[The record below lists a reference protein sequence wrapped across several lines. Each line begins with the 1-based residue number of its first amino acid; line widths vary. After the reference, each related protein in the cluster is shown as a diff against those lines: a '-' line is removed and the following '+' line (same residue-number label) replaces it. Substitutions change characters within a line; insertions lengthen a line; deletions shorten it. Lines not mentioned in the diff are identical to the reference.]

1 MIVRVTGP
9 RMTGPG
15 VTGPRVRG
23 TLGWLALAATAC
35 STLADTPDPEEC
47 RSDDDCAEGYVC
59 AVDQGRCLP
68 GNEAAPRAH
77 LGFDIRER
85 VASTILFRVEADGCD
100 CTIEEEENI
109 RELSLRRALVTQQFI
124 LDADRNEPE
133 PDDAIPNAILEGNFK
148 VTQSSRQHQSP
159 SPLSISADYPTLA
172 MDETMAK
179 LDTVVRWPRYHP
191 LDQNVPPDPVLWE
204 ITPTDPDLASRFVA
218 ILPPQTDAGRTCTVD
233 ADCCEPIGECNP
245 APNYCDTTVGQCSV
259 VGPAEWTYR
268 FTYDPRCT
276 RGLEGDVV
284 AVDPVDFTRLE
295 PPLAEATVS
304 LRHADGVSERLGIP
318 VVGSDELGVCNEDDD
333 CPAADQYCDPVAKQ
347 CFVSMAGRD
356 ADGSRISDAAGKFTA
371 EVYIYCGAQ
380 TNVAYTRHFEL
391 TVKPEGPRPQ
401 VEFSMDVPFPVP
413 LQEGVH
419 TTEILDRA
427 LCVPDWGPGA
437 SLELAFTGQPR
448 TLAGAEGEYTCCDVG
463 CLPASADDA
472 ADGAPPVPESCDGRT
487 SAGAVPEVSLESYFV
502 LDDAALVEWLG
513 SECAPPKRDSQG
525 RAGSLSRTA
534 TCTAGEPCRAD
545 DVALGTASE
554 PRTYRVRVESQP
566 GSVLASGDFEIQLGA
581 EPPAEVQTLML
592 HPRVLVTGVVD
603 VDAAVCARR
612 PTGADCAA
620 REAVVLAERLRLP
633 GEADGSVP
641 GPHFHSVNTFYDAA
655 AGRDGA
661 FVLPLDPGGVYV
673 VTALPLAGAE
683 GGPAGYT
690 LVDLRDEAPLEPLRL
705 VLEDGVVVTLRLE
718 QFDQRTT
725 VIPIDRG
732 SYLAPGKGLRLPGSD
747 ETAAPIDLNGIGAC
761 WTRAEEGPQGCK
773 IRRLIPPG
781 YDLARS
787 QVGEVR
793 FTARRSD
800 AAQCTVRCPMS
811 DPAE

>member
-1 MIVRVTGP
+1 MI
-9 RMTGPG
+9 MG
-15 VTGPRVRG
+15 VTRERRPGRARRSG
-23 TLGWLALAATAC
+23 ARRLGGLALAVMAC

-47 RSDDDCAEGYVC
+47 RSDDDCPTGQVC

-109 RELSLRRALVTQQFI
+109 RELSLRRSLVTQQFI
-124 LDADRNEPE
+124 LDADRNEAQ
-133 PDDAIPNAILEGNFK
+133 PDESIPNDILPAAFEL
-148 VTQSSRQHQSP
+148 TQSSRHHQAP
-159 SPLSISADYPTLA
+159 SPLSSSADYPTLA
-172 MDETMAK
+172 MDEAMSK
-179 LDTVVRWPRYHP
+179 LDTVMRWPRYHP

-204 ITPTDPDLASRFVA
+204 ITPTDPDLASLFVA
-218 ILPPQTDAGRTCTVD
+218 LLPPRTDADRPCVVD
-233 ADCCEPIGECNP
+233 SECCEPVGDCNP
-245 APNYCDTTVGQCSV
+245 APNYCDTASGQCSV

-276 RGLEGDVV
+276 RGLEGTVV
-284 AVDPVDFTRLE
+284 AVDPADFGLLDVQ
-295 PPLAEATVS
+295 LAGATVS
-304 LRHADGVSERLGIP
+304 VRYADDAGERLGIP
-318 VVGSDELGVCNEDDD
+318 IVGSDELGACNEDDD
-333 CPAADQYCDPVAKQ
+333 CPATDQYCDPVAKR
-347 CFVSMAGRD
+347 CFVSLAGRD
-356 ADGSRISDAAGKFTA
+356 ADGGRISAENGKFTA

-380 TNVAYTRHFEL
+380 TNIAYTRSYEL
-391 TVKPEGPRPQ
+391 TVKPLGPRPQ
-401 VEFSMDVPFPVP
+401 VEFLTNEEFLAP

-419 TTEILDRA
+419 ITEYIEKA
-427 LCVPDWGPGA
+427 LCVPDWGPGT
-437 SLELAFTGQPR
+437 SIELAFSGEPR

-463 CLPASADDA
+463 CLPANANDA
-472 ADGAPPVPESCDGRT
+472 ADGPPSVPESCDGRT
-487 SAGAVPEVSLESYFV
+487 SAGAVPVVSLESYFV
-502 LDDAALVEWLG
+502 LDDEGLAAWLG
-513 SECAPPKRDSQG
+513 SECATPNLDPLG
-525 RAGSLSRTA
+525 RAGALSRTA

-545 DVALGTASE
+545 DVALGTADE
-554 PRTYRVRVESQP
+554 PRTYRVRFESQP
-566 GSVLASGDFEIQLGA
+566 GSVLASGDFEIELGA
-581 EPPAEVQTLML
+581 EPPTEAQTLVL
-592 HPRVLVTGVVD
+592 RPRVLVTGTVD
-603 VDAAVCARR
+603 VDLAICGRR

-641 GPHFHSVNTFYDAA
+641 GPHLHGVNTFYDAV

-690 LVDLRDEAPLEPLRL
+690 LVDLREATSLAPLEL

-718 QFDQRTT
+718 QFDRRTT
-725 VIPIDRG
+725 VIPMDRG
-732 SYLAPGKGLRLPGSD
+732 SFLAAGKGLRLPESD
-747 ETAAPIDLNGIGAC
+747 ETTDPIDLNELGAC
-761 WTRAEEGPQGCK
+761 WTRADEGPQGCK

-781 YDLARS
+781 YDLTRS

-793 FTARRSD
+793 FTARRSSD
-800 AAQCTVRCPMS
+800 AKCTVRCPMS

>member
-1 MIVRVTGP
+1 MITG
-9 RMTGPG
+9 
-15 VTGPRVRG
+15 VPRVR
-23 TLGWLALAATAC
+23 TAVVRRRAALGLVTLAAAAC

-47 RSDDDCAEGYVC
+47 RSDDDCAGGDVC

-68 GNEAAPRAH
+68 GTEAAPRAH

-109 RELSLRRALVTQQFI
+109 RELSLRRSLVTQQFL
-124 LDADRNEPE
+124 LDADRSEAP
-133 PDDAIPNAILEGNFK
+133 PDDLLPNPILPADFRL
-148 VTQSSRQHQSP
+148 TQSSRHHQSP
-159 SPLSISADYPTLA
+159 SPLTLSAAYPTLA
-172 MDETMAK
+172 MDEMMTK
-179 LDTVVRWPRYHP
+179 LDTLVRWPRYHP

-204 ITPTDPDLASRFVA
+204 ITPADPELASRYVA
-218 ILPPQTDAGRTCTVD
+218 ILPPRTDSNRPCTVD
-233 ADCCEPIGECNP
+233 ADCCEPQGDCNP
-245 APNYCDTTVGQCSV
+245 APNYCDTAAGQCSV
-259 VGPAEWTYR
+259 VGPAQWTYP

-284 AVDPVDFTRLE
+284 PVDPVTFVRGT
-295 PPLAEATVS
+295 PLAGATVS
-304 LRHADGVSERLGIP
+304 LRYADGPTERLGIP
-318 VVGSDELGVCNEDDD
+318 VFRSEELACDEDDD
-333 CPAADQYCDPVAKQ
+333 CRASDQFCDPATQQCLVA
-347 CFVSMAGRD
+347 MAGRD
-356 ADGSRISDAAGKFTA
+356 ADGNRTSGENGKFTA

-380 TNVAYTRHFEL
+380 TNITYQRRYEL
-391 TVKPEGPRPQ
+391 TVKPLGPRPQ
-401 VEFSMDVPFPVP
+401 VEYVVDVDFPVP
-413 LQEGVH
+413 VQEGAH
-419 TTEILDRA
+419 TTQLVDGA

-437 SLELAFTGQPR
+437 TLDLSLTGEPR
-448 TLAGAEGEYTCCDVG
+448 TLAGAAGEYTCCDVG

-472 ADGAPPVPESCDGRT
+472 ADGAPPVPEACDGRT

-502 LDDAALVEWLG
+502 LDQVGLGLWNAA
-513 SECAPPKRDSQG
+513 ECATPNLDPLG

-534 TCTAGEPCRAD
+534 TCTAGEPCRAE
-545 DVALGTASE
+545 DVALGTEES

-566 GSVLASGDFEIQLGA
+566 GSVLASGDFEIELGA
-581 EPPAEVQTLML
+581 APPSQAPTIML
-592 HPRVLVTGVVD
+592 RPRALVTGIVD
-603 VDAAVCARR
+603 VDPAVCARR
-612 PTGADCAA
+612 SIGADCAA

-633 GEADGSVP
+633 GEDDGSVP
-641 GPHFHSVNTFYDAA
+641 GPYFHSVSTYYDAV

-690 LVDLRDEAPLEPLRL
+690 LVDLRGETTLAPLEL

-732 SYLAPGKGLRLPGSD
+732 SYLADDKGLRLPETP
-747 ETAAPIDLNGIGAC
+747 ETAAPIDLNEIGAC

-793 FTARRSD
+793 FTARRSGE
-800 AAQCTVRCPMS
+800 AQCTVRCPMA
-811 DPAE
+811 DPAAEPAG